1 MLIYVYAPSILLSY
15 PAVRP
20 DFCVTPAAKQVSEPT
35 DLQLEAYPADG
46 EMQGE
51 PPARRRR
58 LRGKQVD
65 PRNHP
70 ADDPVT
76 DRGHGELENEGS
88 KSERRRHWSEA
99 RGYHDGSMGSSS
111 EVTSESWTPDS
122 SVTKETSTYLRRIAA
137 RA

>member
-1 MLIYVYAPSILLSY
+1 MLVSHLHNWIHRTLLEISCCLIYVYAPSVLLSY

-20 DFCVTPAAKQVSEPT
+20 DFCVTRAAKQMSEPT

-65 PRNHP
+65 PRNHS
-70 ADDPVT
+70 
-76 DRGHGELENEGS
+76 R
-88 KSERRRHWSEA
+88 
-99 RGYHDGSMGSSS
+99 
-111 EVTSESWTPDS
+111 
-122 SVTKETSTYLRRIAA
+122 
-137 RA
+137 